1 MIQAIDFLVWQGYPP
16 EWVLGLTLRQFLAT
30 LEAAS
35 KRAALRALATGLL

>member
-35 KRAALRALATGLL
+35 KRSALGALATGLL